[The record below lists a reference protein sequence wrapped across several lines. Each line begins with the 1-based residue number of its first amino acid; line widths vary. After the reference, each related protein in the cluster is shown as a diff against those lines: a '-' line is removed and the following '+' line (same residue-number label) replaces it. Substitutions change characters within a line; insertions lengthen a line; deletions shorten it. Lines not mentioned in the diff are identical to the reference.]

1 MSNPNQLVYLPL
13 GGAGEIGM
21 NMYLYGF
28 GPEGDRDWI
37 MVDCGV
43 SFGDMS
49 SSPGIDLVMPD
60 IEFVH
65 EIAGR
70 LKAIFIT
77 HAHEDHIG
85 ALGRLWPQMRAP
97 IHAPAFTAS
106 IARRKMSECGYS
118 ESVIHEAA
126 WDTPIEAGPFSVS
139 FMHVTHSIPDPAMLL
154 IETAAGKVVHTGDFK
169 LDPAPILGKATDM
182 ARLERLGDEGVLA
195 LMCDSTNIF
204 DPGSAGGEQ
213 PLQAPL
219 QKLIREAKGAVAA
232 TTFASNVARLK
243 TLAEAAQAAG
253 RSVVVAGRAMS
264 RMIQTAI
271 ETGALDSFPTL
282 VNDDMAGSIPAEN
295 LFYLITGSQGEGRAA
310 LARIAN
316 KTHPFISMREGDL
329 VLFSSK
335 TIPGN
340 EKEVYRLYNLL
351 SEQGVNV
358 VDSDMEHIHVSGHAC
373 VEEIKTIHK
382 ALRPQTV
389 VPLHGE
395 HRHLVEHVRRATEWG
410 APNAVLAPNG
420 TIVDLT
426 TARIAGHAETGRT
439 YLDGETLVG
448 ALDGVI
454 RARLKMARSGHVL
467 VSVCIDE
474 VGDLF
479 ADPQVTCEGAP
490 SDVGGDAPLDEL
502 ISLRL
507 DAAITSASKREKRN
521 DDALEDLVRRVARKV
536 CSETWGK
543 KPVVTA
549 HITRLEAE

>member
-1 MSNPNQLVYLPL
+1 
-13 GGAGEIGM
+13 
-21 NMYLYGF
+21 
-28 GPEGDRDWI
+28 
-37 MVDCGV
+37 
-43 SFGDMS
+43 
-49 SSPGIDLVMPD
+49 
-60 IEFVH
+60 
-65 EIAGR
+65 
-70 LKAIFIT
+70 
-77 HAHEDHIG
+77 
-85 ALGRLWPQMRAP
+85 
-97 IHAPAFTAS
+97 
-106 IARRKMSECGYS
+106 
-118 ESVIHEAA
+118 
-126 WDTPIEAGPFSVS
+126 
-139 FMHVTHSIPDPAMLL
+139 
-154 IETAAGKVVHTGDFK
+154 
-169 LDPAPILGKATDM
+169 
-182 ARLERLGDEGVLA
+182 
-195 LMCDSTNIF
+195 
-204 DPGSAGGEQ
+204 
-213 PLQAPL
+213 
-219 QKLIREAKGAVAA
+219 
-232 TTFASNVARLK
+232 
-243 TLAEAAQAAG
+243 
-253 RSVVVAGRAMS
+253 MS
-264 RMIQTAI
+264 RMIQTAL
-271 ETGALDSFPTL
+271 ETGAIDSFPTL
-282 VNDDMAGSIPAEN
+282 VSDDMAGSIPADN

-420 TIVDLT
+420 TMVDLT
-426 TARIAGHAETGRT
+426 TARIAGSAETGRT

-454 RARLKMARSGHVL
+454 RARLKMARGGHVL

>member
-21 NMYLYGF
+21 NMYMYGF
-28 GPEGDRDWI
+28 GPENDRDWI

-60 IEFVH
+60 IEFVD
-65 EIAGR
+65 EIASR

-97 IHAPAFTAS
+97 IYAPAFTAS

-118 ESVIHEAA
+118 DSVINEAS
-126 WDTPIEAGPFSVS
+126 WDTPIEAGPFTVS

-154 IETAAGKVVHTGDFK
+154 IETPAGKIVHTGDFK
-169 LDPAPILGKATDM
+169 LDPAPILGQATDM
-182 ARLERLGDEGVLA
+182 ARLEALGDEGVLA

-243 TLAEAAQAAG
+243 TLAESAQAAG

-264 RMIQTAI
+264 RMIQTAL

-282 VNDDMAGSIPAEN
+282 VSDDMAGSIPADN

-395 HRHLVEHVRRATEWG
+395 HRHLVEHVRKATEWG

-420 TIVDLT
+420 TMVDLT
-426 TARIAGHAETGRT
+426 SARIVGSAETGRT

-454 RARLKMARSGHVL
+454 RARLKMARGGHVL

-474 VGDLF
+474 VGELF

>member
-1 MSNPNQLVYLPL
+1 
-13 GGAGEIGM
+13 
-21 NMYLYGF
+21 
-28 GPEGDRDWI
+28 
-37 MVDCGV
+37 
-43 SFGDMS
+43 
-49 SSPGIDLVMPD
+49 
-60 IEFVH
+60 
-65 EIAGR
+65 
-70 LKAIFIT
+70 
-77 HAHEDHIG
+77 
-85 ALGRLWPQMRAP
+85 
-97 IHAPAFTAS
+97 
-106 IARRKMSECGYS
+106 
-118 ESVIHEAA
+118 
-126 WDTPIEAGPFSVS
+126 
-139 FMHVTHSIPDPAMLL
+139 
-154 IETAAGKVVHTGDFK
+154 
-169 LDPAPILGKATDM
+169 
-182 ARLERLGDEGVLA
+182 
-195 LMCDSTNIF
+195 
-204 DPGSAGGEQ
+204 
-213 PLQAPL
+213 
-219 QKLIREAKGAVAA
+219 
-232 TTFASNVARLK
+232 
-243 TLAEAAQAAG
+243 
-253 RSVVVAGRAMS
+253 MS
-264 RMIQTAI
+264 RMIQTAL
-271 ETGALDSFPTL
+271 ETGAIDSFPTL
-282 VNDDMAGSIPAEN
+282 VNDDMAGSIPADN

-395 HRHLVEHVRRATEWG
+395 HRHLLEHVRRATEWG

-420 TIVDLT
+420 TMVDLT
-426 TARIAGHAETGRT
+426 TAYIAGHAETGRT

-448 ALDGVI
+448 ATDGVI
-454 RARLKMARSGHVL
+454 RARLKMARGGHVL

-490 SDVGGDAPLDEL
+490 NDVGGDAPLDEL